1 MNHASV
7 ATGRRR
13 WRYGAAA
20 LALAASAVALAPSA
34 APTASAVGT
43 VTINLVTVNDFHGRI
58 ARDGAAAGAA
68 ALSTAVKQIR
78 ATNPNTVFA
87 AAGDLIGA
95 STFTSFIAN
104 DKPTIDSLNAAGLE
118 VSAVGNHEF
127 DQGFAD
133 LMNRVL
139 PLANWE
145 YIGAN
150 VHTTDGSPNL
160 PEYWTQTF
168 EGVTIGF
175 VGAVTDELPSLV
187 SPAGIANLS
196 IEDPV
201 TAANRVANQLSD
213 GNAANGEADV
223 VVMLVHEGAATT
235 DISSAV
241 DPNSRFGKIVLG
253 ANANIDAIV
262 SGHTHLPYNHVING
276 RPVISSGQYGEK
288 FSNMTIEVDATTK
301 QILSMNNVIIDA
313 TVIPGNGVKF
323 ADDPAV
329 APIVADAVA
338 SAAVL
343 GAVPLGT
350 TTADILRGSSATNR
364 GSESTLGNFVADVQL
379 WSANQIGGADIA
391 FMNPGGLR
399 TDILFAPDGV
409 VTYAEAAAVQPFAN
423 TLITMDLTGAQVKTV
438 LEQQWQPAG
447 ASRPILHLGVN
458 KELKF
463 TYAPNGAP
471 GNRITGIWLKG
482 VAVDPAAT
490 YRVVVN
496 SFLAAGGDNFL
507 ELAKGTN
514 KADTGKIDLQSMVD
528 YMAAV
533 KQVSPDYVQRAYGI
547 VPVTPNAV
555 GEPLVV
561 NVSSLDMTNPGEPK
575 SGTANATIGG
585 VAFPPA
591 AVDPTV
597 VPVSDETGRAT
608 FSTLVPGTVYG
619 WQPFTVTVP
628 STGSTATLPVFLKA
642 PSSVRAEADAK
653 VKAGRALEVEFKVRG
668 PIAITGDVTVALDG
682 VPLRTVA
689 WAPRKGEMEL
699 KVLVPATTTK
709 GIHRI
714 TVSYGGSTTVLSST
728 TGFNI
733 RVV

>member
-1 MNHASV
+1 MHHSPVAS
-7 ATGRRR
+7 RRR
-13 WRYGAAA
+13 RFGLAAAA
-20 LALAASAVALAPSA
+20 LAVAAGAVAVAPSS

-58 ARDGAAAGAA
+58 ARDGVAAGAA
-68 ALSTAVKQIR
+68 ALSTAVKEIR

-104 DKPTIDSLNAAGLE
+104 DVPTIDALNAAGLE

-127 DQGFAD
+127 DQGFKD
-133 LMNRVL
+133 LMERVL

-150 VHTTDGSPNL
+150 VKTNDGSPNL

-187 SPAGIANLS
+187 SPAGIANLI
-196 IEDPV
+196 IEEPV
-201 TAANRVANQLSD
+201 VAANRVANQLSD
-213 GNAANGEADV
+213 GNPANGEADI

-235 DISSAV
+235 DVSSAI
-241 DPNSRFGKIVLG
+241 DPASRFGKIVLG
-253 ANANIDAIV
+253 ANTNIDAIV
-262 SGHTHLPYNHVING
+262 SGHTHLAYNHVING

-301 QILSMNNVIIDA
+301 QILSMTNVVIDA
-313 TVIPGNGVKF
+313 TNAGAVKYP
-323 ADDPAV
+323 DDPVV
-329 APIVADAVA
+329 APIVA
-338 SAAVL
+338 AAVTNATAL
-343 GAVPLGT
+343 GSVPLGN
-350 TTADILRGSSATNR
+350 TTADILRGAGATNR
-364 GSESTLGNFVADVQL
+364 AAESTLGNFVADVQL
-379 WSANQIGGADIA
+379 WSANQIGGAQIA

-399 TDILFAPDGV
+399 ADLVYAPDGV
-409 VTYAEAAAVQPFAN
+409 VTYAEAAGVQPFAN

-438 LEQQWQPAG
+438 LEQQWQPVG

-458 KELKF
+458 KELKYTF
-463 TYAPNGAP
+463 DATRAAGD
-471 GNRITGIWLKG
+471 RITGIWLSG
-482 VAVDPAAT
+482 VAIDPAAT
-490 YRVVVN
+490 YRVVAN
-496 SFLAAGGDNFL
+496 SFLAAGGDNFF

-514 KADTGKIDLQSMVD
+514 KADTGKIDLQSQVD
-528 YMAAV
+528 YLAAF
-533 KQVSPDYVQRAYGI
+533 KTVSPDYAQRSYGI
-547 VPVTPNAV
+547 RATTPNAV

-561 NVSSLDMTNPGEPK
+561 DVSSLDWTNANEPK

-585 VAFPPA
+585 AAFPPA
-591 AVDPTV
+591 LVDPTLLG
-597 VPVSDETGRAT
+597 VSDEAGRAT

-628 STGSTATLPVFLKA
+628 STGSTVTQQLFLKA
-642 PSSVRAEADAK
+642 PSSVRTEADRT
-653 VKAGRALEVEFKVRG
+653 VKRGRALEVEVKVRG
-668 PIAITGDVTVALDG
+668 PIAITGNITVSLDG

-699 KVLVPATTTK
+699 KVLVPAATTK

-728 TGFNI
+728 TSFNV